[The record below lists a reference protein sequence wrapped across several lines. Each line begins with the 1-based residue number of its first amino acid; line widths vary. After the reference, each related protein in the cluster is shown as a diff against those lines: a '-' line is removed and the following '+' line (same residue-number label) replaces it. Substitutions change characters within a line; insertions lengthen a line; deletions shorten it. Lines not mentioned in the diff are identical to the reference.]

1 MKNTDRLLELINWFK
16 EYDIKANQY
25 YRAKRLGI
33 ETKIDI
39 VALDKQ
45 AEIYAAEI
53 KEIRKHWND

>member
-1 MKNTDRLLELINWFK
+1 MDKNRLLKLIEWFND
-16 EYDIKANQY
+16 YDIKTNQY
-25 YRAKRLGI
+25 SRAKRLGI

-45 AEIYAAEI
+45 AQIYAAEI

>member
-1 MKNTDRLLELINWFK
+1 MDKNRLLKLIDWFK

-39 VALDKQ
+39 ESLDKQ
-45 AEIYAAEI
+45 AEQYAAEI

>member
-1 MKNTDRLLELINWFK
+1 MRKEDRIIKLINWFT

-39 VALDKQ
+39 EALDKQ
-45 AEIYAAEI
+45 AEQYAAEI

>member
-1 MKNTDRLLELINWFK
+1 MDKNRLLKLIDWFK
-16 EYDIKANQY
+16 EYDIKTSQY
-25 YRAKRLGI
+25 NRAKRLGI

-45 AEIYAAEI
+45 AQIYAAEI

>member
-1 MKNTDRLLELINWFK
+1 MDKNRLLKLIDWFK

-39 VALDKQ
+39 ETLDKQ
-45 AEIYAAEI
+45 AEQYAAEI

>member
-1 MKNTDRLLELINWFK
+1 MDKNRLQQLINWFI
-16 EYDIKANQY
+16 EYDIKTNQY

-45 AEIYAAEI
+45 AEQYAAEI